1 MSRPI
6 SPFAGTAGW
15 SLLCD
20 PTDVAAGSSA
30 EGNTGHPRRWYI
42 LGILVLALLVV
53 VLDTSILNVA
63 TKTIAQPR
71 PTGLAA
77 THGELQW
84 VIDAY
89 TLVYGGL
96 LLPSGI
102 LGDRIGRRRALLIG
116 LVWFA
121 VFSLACAFARNP
133 GQLIAARAAL
143 GVGAALTLPAT
154 LSLIVSVFPPAER
167 PKAVG
172 TWAGAVG
179 LGIAIGP
186 ITGGALLSRFWW
198 GSVFLINLPILALTV
213 AGAVLLIPES
223 RDRRPGRVD
232 VTGTLLAIGGLV
244 LLIYGVIKGGGGS
257 GWTSTAVVGPLFS
270 GLMLLAAFVA
280 HERRTEHPA
289 IDLRYFRNRS
299 FSGAVAVNGLVFF
312 TLTGIS
318 FFLVFY
324 LQSVRGYSA
333 LQTGLCLLP
342 LAVAQMLFSVR
353 VSAAIRAFGPKSVCT
368 AGMLLVAVCFIGLY
382 LVGADTSIWIL
393 EVDLFVLGAG
403 LALSMTPAT
412 VAVMLAIPARQ
423 SGVGSAI
430 NNTFRQ
436 IGGSLGVAVLGSIL
450 STVYRDSVR
459 GYLAPL
465 PAPLRSAAAQ
475 SIEGTVAVVQRSGP
489 SALGLLGPA
498 RDSFVHAM
506 HVTSTVCAAVAL
518 AGALVAATLLPERM
532 SGEREPEGVSRRTEG
547 GRPHTAPAPVRS

>member
-1 MSRPI
+1 MTRPI

-15 SLLCD
+15 SLL
-20 PTDVAAGSSA
+20 AGSTGVPAQSTA
-30 EGNTGHPRRWYI
+30 EGNAGHPRRWYI

-71 PTGLAA
+71 PTGLSA

-84 VIDAY
+84 AIDAY

-96 LLPSGI
+96 LLPCGI
-102 LGDRIGRRRALLIG
+102 LGDRMGRRRALLIG

-121 VFSLACAFARNP
+121 LFSLACAYARNP

-172 TWAGAVG
+172 MWAGAVG

-186 ITGGALLSRFWW
+186 ITGGALLARFWW
-198 GSVFLINLPILALTV
+198 GSVFLVNLPILALTI
-213 AGAVLLIPES
+213 AGAVVLVPES

-232 VTGTLLAIGGLV
+232 VSGTLLAIAGLV
-244 LLIYGVIKGGGGS
+244 LLIYGVIKGGGGD
-257 GWTSTAVVGPLFS
+257 GWTSPAVVGPLFS
-270 GLMLLAAFVA
+270 GLILFAAFVA

-289 IDLRYFRNRS
+289 IDLAYFRNRS
-299 FSGAVAVNGLVFF
+299 FSAAVAVNGLVFF

-333 LQTGLCLLP
+333 LHTGFCLLP
-342 LAVAQMLFSVR
+342 LAVAQMLFAVR
-353 VSAAIRAFGPKSVCT
+353 VSAAIRRFSLKSVCT
-368 AGMLLVAVCFIGLY
+368 AGMLLVAVCFLGLH
-382 LVGADTSIWIL
+382 LVGAGTAIWIL
-393 EVDLFVLGAG
+393 EVDLFLLGAG
-403 LALSMTPAT
+403 LALAMTPAT
-412 VAVMLAIPARQ
+412 LTVMIAIPARH

-459 GYLAPL
+459 GHLAPL
-465 PAPLRSAAAQ
+465 AAPLRPAAAQ
-475 SIEGTVAVVQRSGP
+475 SIEATLALVQRSGP
-489 SALGLLGPA
+489 SALAVLGPA

-506 HVTSTVCAAVAL
+506 HITSTICSAVAL
-518 AGALVAATLLPERM
+518 AGALLAATLLPAADER
-532 SGEREPEGVSRRTEG
+532 
-547 GRPHTAPAPVRS
+547 